1 MNSSILDIFQAL
13 LLSPAASQR
22 TLARETGYS
31 LGLVNRAL
39 QELSRDGYLEEG
51 RPSSRALQLA
61 QRAAPRRAVILAA
74 GPGIHMVPINAETPK
89 ALLRVHGEVL
99 IERLIRQLHE
109 AGVEEI
115 HVVVGYLKEQ
125 LEYLTEDFGVKLLV
139 APDYAS
145 KNNLHSLRRAADY
158 LEDAYILPCDLWFA
172 ENPFRR
178 TELYSWYMV
187 TDRPDPRSALRVRR
201 RHELRLAAEDEDGN
215 TTVGVCYLTAE
226 DAGPLRTR
234 LDALCRLP
242 RHDGDFWEAALPV
255 GRRIPIAAR
264 VVPAESVAEINTYEQ
279 LREIDSS
286 AEQLHTKA
294 IDVICGALSAAPDE
308 ITQIRVL
315 KKGMTN
321 RSFLFRCRGRRYIM
335 RIPGEGTQQLI
346 NRREEADVY
355 TALAGRG
362 ISDDVLYMNP
372 ENGYKISAFLEN
384 ARGCDPFCE
393 QDVRRCM
400 THLRAFHEQKLTV
413 GHTFDLFGRIDFYR
427 SLWNGAP
434 SAYRDY
440 EETYAHVQSLRPF
453 LQAHALPPV
462 LSHIDAV
469 YDNFLFIPGDGGET
483 LRLIDWEYAGMHDP
497 HIDIAMFCIYAF
509 YDREQVD
516 RLIDLYF
523 PEGCADAV
531 RVKIYGYIAACGL
544 LWSNWCEY
552 KRMLGVEFGEY
563 SLRQYQYAK
572 EYYQIVCRERK
583 RLGL

>member
-1 MNSSILDIFQAL
+1 M
-13 LLSPAASQR
+13 
-22 TLARETGYS
+22 
-31 LGLVNRAL
+31 
-39 QELSRDGYLEEG
+39 
-51 RPSSRALQLA
+51 
-61 QRAAPRRAVILAA
+61 
-74 GPGIHMVPINAETPK
+74 
-89 ALLRVHGEVL
+89 
-99 IERLIRQLHE
+99 
-109 AGVEEI
+109 
-115 HVVVGYLKEQ
+115 
-125 LEYLTEDFGVKLLV
+125 
-139 APDYAS
+139 
-145 KNNLHSLRRAADY
+145 
-158 LEDAYILPCDLWFA
+158 
-172 ENPFRR
+172 
-178 TELYSWYMV
+178 
-187 TDRPDPRSALRVRR
+187 
-201 RHELRLAAEDEDGN
+201 
-215 TTVGVCYLTAE
+215 
-226 DAGPLRTR
+226 
-234 LDALCRLP
+234 
-242 RHDGDFWEAALPV
+242 
-255 GRRIPIAAR
+255 
-264 VVPAESVAEINTYEQ
+264 
-279 LREIDSS
+279 
-286 AEQLHTKA
+286 
-294 IDVICGALSAAPDE
+294 
-308 ITQIRVL
+308 L

-321 RSFLFRCRGRRYIM
+321 RSFLFRCRGGRYIM

-355 TALAGRG
+355 AALAGRG
-362 ISDDVLYMNP
+362 ISDDVLYINP
-372 ENGYKISAFLEN
+372 ENGYKISAFLEG
-384 ARGCDPFCE
+384 ARECDPFCA
-393 QDVRRCM
+393 QDVCRCM
-400 THLRAFHEQKLTV
+400 AHLRAFHEQKLTV

-469 YDNFLFIPGDGGET
+469 YDNFLFIPGDGGEE
-483 LRLIDWEYAGMHDP
+483 LHLIDWEYAGMHDP

>member
-1 MNSSILDIFQAL
+1 MNNSTLDILQAL

-74 GPGIHMVPINAETPK
+74 GPGMHMVPINTETPK

-187 TDRPDPRSALRVRR
+187 TDRPDPRSPLRVHR
-201 RHELRLAAEDEDGN
+201 RHELRLAAENEDGN
-215 TTVGVCYLTAE
+215 TPVGVCYLTAAARGE
-226 DAGPLRTR
+226 PLAQR
-234 LDALCRLP
+234 P
-242 RHDGDFWEAALPV
+242 RATTATS
-255 GRRIPIAAR
+255 GRRIPVAAR
-264 VVPAESVAEINTYEQ
+264 VVPAKSVAEINTYEQ
-279 LREIDSS
+279 LREIDSD
-286 AEQLHTKA
+286 AENLRTDA
-294 IDVICGALSAAPDE
+294 IDVICGALSAAPEE
-308 ITQIRVL
+308 ITQIRTL
-315 KKGMTN
+315 EKGMTN

-355 TALAGRG
+355 AALAGRG
-362 ISDDVLYMNP
+362 ISDDVLYINP
-372 ENGYKISAFLEN
+372 ENGYKISAFLEG
-384 ARGCDPFCE
+384 ARECDPFCA
-393 QDVRRCM
+393 QDVCRCM
-400 THLRAFHEQKLTV
+400 AHLRAFHEQKLTV

-469 YDNFLFIPGDGGET
+469 YDNFLFIPGDGGEE
-483 LRLIDWEYAGMHDP
+483 LHLIDWEYAGMHDP

>member
-1 MNSSILDIFQAL
+1 
-13 LLSPAASQR
+13 
-22 TLARETGYS
+22 
-31 LGLVNRAL
+31 
-39 QELSRDGYLEEG
+39 
-51 RPSSRALQLA
+51 
-61 QRAAPRRAVILAA
+61 
-74 GPGIHMVPINAETPK
+74 MVPINTETPK
-89 ALLRVHGEVL
+89 ALLRVRGEVL

-187 TDRPDPRSALRVRR
+187 TDRPDPRSPLRVHR
-201 RHELRLAAEDEDGN
+201 RHELRLAAENEDGN
-215 TTVGVCYLTAE
+215 TPVGVCYLTAA
-226 DAGPLRTR
+226 DAGPLRER
-234 LDALCRLP
+234 LAARCRSP

-255 GRRIPIAAR
+255 GRRIPVAAR

-279 LREIDSS
+279 LREIDSDT
-286 AEQLHTKA
+286 ENLRTDA
-294 IDVICGALSAAPDE
+294 IDVICGALSAAPEE
-308 ITQIRVL
+308 ITQIRTQ

-335 RIPGEGTQQLI
+335 RIPGEGTQELI

-355 TALAGRG
+355 AALAGRG
-362 ISDDVLYMNP
+362 ICDDVLYMNP
-372 ENGYKISAFLEN
+372 ESGYKISAFLEG
-384 ARGCDPFCE
+384 ARVCDPLRE
-393 QDVRRCM
+393 EDVRRCM
-400 THLRAFHEQKLTV
+400 AH
-413 GHTFDLFGRIDFYR
+413 
-427 SLWNGAP
+427 GAP
-434 SAYRDY
+434 SAYRDHAA
-440 EETYAHVQSLRPF
+440 TSAHIRSLRPF
-453 LQAHALPPV
+453 LESLALPPV
-462 LSHIDAV
+462 LTHIDAV
-469 YDNFLFIPGDGGET
+469 PDNFLFVPGEGGESI
-483 LRLIDWEYAGMHDP
+483 RLIDWEYAGMQDP
-497 HIDIAMFCIYAF
+497 HVDIAMFCIYAL
-509 YDREQVD
+509 YDRAQVD

-552 KRMLGVEFGEY
+552 KR
-563 SLRQYQYAK
+563 
-572 EYYQIVCRERK
+572 ICRERK

>member
-1 MNSSILDIFQAL
+1 MLYSDSAL
-13 LLSPAASQR
+13 SAKARARSP
-22 TLARETGYS
+22 
-31 LGLVNRAL
+31 
-39 QELSRDGYLEEG
+39 
-51 RPSSRALQLA
+51 
-61 QRAAPRRAVILAA
+61 
-74 GPGIHMVPINAETPK
+74 
-89 ALLRVHGEVL
+89 LRVH
-99 IERLIRQLHE
+99 
-109 AGVEEI
+109 
-115 HVVVGYLKEQ
+115 
-125 LEYLTEDFGVKLLV
+125 
-139 APDYAS
+139 
-145 KNNLHSLRRAADY
+145 
-158 LEDAYILPCDLWFA
+158 
-172 ENPFRR
+172 
-178 TELYSWYMV
+178 
-187 TDRPDPRSALRVRR
+187 R
-201 RHELRLAAEDEDGN
+201 RHELRLAAENEDGN
-215 TTVGVCYLTAE
+215 TPVGVCYLTAA
-226 DAGPLRTR
+226 DAGPLRER
-234 LDALCRLP
+234 LAARCRSP

-255 GRRIPIAAR
+255 GRRIPVAAR

-279 LREIDSS
+279 LREIDSD
-286 AEQLHTKA
+286 AENLRTDA
-294 IDVICGALSAAPDE
+294 IDVICGALSAAPEE
-308 ITQIRVL
+308 ITQIRTL

-355 TALAGRG
+355 AALAGRG
-362 ISDDVLYMNP
+362 ISDDVLYINP
-372 ENGYKISAFLEN
+372 ENGYKISAFLEG
-384 ARGCDPFCE
+384 ARECDPFCA
-393 QDVRRCM
+393 QDVCRCM
-400 THLRAFHEQKLTV
+400 AHLRAFHEQKLTV

-427 SLWNGAP
+427 SLWNGTP

-469 YDNFLFIPGDGGET
+469 YDNFLFIPGDGGEE
-483 LRLIDWEYAGMHDP
+483 LHLIDWEYAGMHDP

>member
-1 MNSSILDIFQAL
+1 MNASVLDIFQAL

-22 TLARETGYS
+22 TLARKTGYS

-39 QELSRDGYLEEG
+39 QELTREGFLEEG
-51 RPSSRALQLA
+51 RPSSRALQTA
-61 QRAAPRRAVILAA
+61 QRTAPRRAVILAA
-74 GPGIHMVPINAETPK
+74 GPGMHMVPINAETPK

-109 AGVEEI
+109 AGIKEI

-125 LEYLTEDFGVKLLV
+125 LEYLTEAFGANLLV

-145 KNNLHSLRRAADY
+145 KNNLHSLQRAEDF
-158 LEDAYILPCDLWFA
+158 LENAYILPCDLWFA
-172 ENPFRR
+172 ENPFRQV
-178 TELYSWYMV
+178 ELYSWYMV

-201 RHELRLAAEDEDGN
+201 RHELCLAAEEESGN

-264 VVPAESVAEINTYEQ
+264 VVPAGSVAEINTYEQ
-279 LREIDSS
+279 LR
-286 AEQLHTKA
+286 TKA

-355 TALAGRG
+355 TALSGRG

-400 THLRAFHEQKLTV
+400 AHLRAFHEQKLIV
-413 GHTFDLFGRIDFYR
+413 GHTFDLFGRIDFYQ

-440 EETYAHVQSLRPF
+440 DETYAHVQSLRPF
-453 LQAHALPPV
+453 LEAHALPPA
-462 LSHIDAV
+462 LAHIDAV

-483 LRLIDWEYAGMHDP
+483 LRLIDWEYAGMQDP
-497 HIDIAMFCIYAF
+497 HVDIAMFCIYAF
-509 YDREQVD
+509 YDRAQVD

-523 PEGCADAV
+523 PEGCTDVV

-563 SLRQYQYAK
+563 SLRQYRYARD
-572 EYYQIVCRERK
+572 YYQIVCRERA